1 VTPKQ
6 REVLSLVEE
15 HLRREGVPPTLQ
27 ELADRLRVS
36 KVTVLNHLKR
46 LEKSKHIRRGYYRRR
61 GIEVLAPTR
70 RLPVTGRIAAGRPI
84 EAVAHPADLDLASTL
99 RPGKDYFV
107 LEVRG
112 DSMIEDQIRDGD
124 YVIVERAST
133 ARDGETVVA
142 LLEGGEATLKRIYRE
157 NGRIRLQPANA
168 AMAPIYADKVEVQ
181 GVVVGVYRRL

>member
-1 VTPKQ
+1 VTPRQK
-6 REVLSLVEE
+6 EVLDLVEE

-27 ELADRLRVS
+27 EIADRLKVS
-36 KVTVLNHLKR
+36 KITVLNHLKR
-46 LEKSKHIRRGYYRRR
+46 LEKAKHIRRSYYRRR
-61 GIEVLAPTR
+61 GIEVVAPAK

-84 EAVAHPADLDLASTL
+84 EAIAHPSDLDLAATL

-124 YVIVERAST
+124 YVIVERAQT

-142 LLEGGEATLKRIYRE
+142 LLEGGEATLKRLHRE

-168 AMAPIYADKVEVQ
+168 SMAPIYTDKVEIQ